1 MRVYFDTG
9 VFIDYLSGRG
19 SPAALLRTAD
29 RRGRTPEI
37 ITEHAERLFEKVS
50 RSHAGGTSCLTY
62 YEAEEA
68 LHRQLKESA
77 RGVSHADT
85 LLIPAARAI
94 TFQVHAVVEI
104 FKIAALDLTAGTI
117 RLHLQRLELQTRG
130 IRAADAL
137 HAATAVSFDADLL
150 VSTDDALLQLDGILT
165 NSRKARIL
173 CRDTDSAIQ
182 LL

>member
-29 RRGRTPEI
+29 RRGRTPAI
-37 ITEHAERLFEKVS
+37 ITEHAERLFEKV
-50 RSHAGGTSCLTY
+50 RRGHTGGTSCLTY

-68 LHRQLKESA
+68 LHRRLKESTKS
-77 RGVSHADT
+77 VSHADT

-94 TFQVHAVVEI
+94 TFQVQSVVEI
-104 FKIAALDLTAGTI
+104 FKIAVLDLTGGTI
-117 RLHLQRLELQTRG
+117 RLHLRQLELHTHG

-137 HAATAVSFDADLL
+137 HAASAIEFDADLL
-150 VSTDDALLQLDGILT
+150 VTTDDALLQLDGILV
-165 NSRKARIL
+165 NLRGSRML
-173 CRDTDSAIQ
+173 CRDTDSALH